1 MHEDPGVVRRS
12 LLTHKTGTDHPFFP
26 PLGEGEDEWLSVK
39 LNTQA
44 VQSAFGN
51 DQKAADAILGSNAK
65 RVLRLPD

>member
-1 MHEDPGVVRRS
+1 MKFPKVFKTF

-26 PLGEGEDEWLSVK
+26 PLKEGEDEWLSVK

-44 VQSAFGN
+44 VQSAFGD
-51 DQKAADAILGSNAK
+51 DQKAADAVLGSNAK